1 MKTKIILFAFFCAV
15 FLISGCVK
23 FNVRAVE
30 SPSLKQSFFN
40 GVEVL
45 ESRKSTSYVRF
56 EVAQK
61 TIGGAS
67 DEPLVIFITASVLDS
82 KNTSQSDKTS
92 KSHQPKNAEY
102 EHEGDTFKGI
112 ESQSVIFDL
121 SSITASQNG
130 KSVEILSYE
139 DAKNSNLNFSQA
151 IESFG
156 IFTPQNPYAFGIA
169 PSMPP
174 YPMLIY
180 RGYPGFFIYDPWFFS
195 ARDRIEQ
202 SMRLEE
208 SRRVKSI
215 ILSSYLS
222 KNTLEKEQN
231 PRGGFIAINQH
242 KLKKGALTLQVRI
255 LKDIHTLEIELSK

>member
-1 MKTKIILFAFFCAV
+1 MKPKNIVFAFLSVIFA
-15 FLISGCVK
+15 FSGCAK
-23 FNVRAVE
+23 LSVRAVE
-30 SPSLKQSFFN
+30 SPSIKQSFFN

-45 ESRKSTSYVRF
+45 ESKKSASYVRF

-82 KNTSQSDKTS
+82 QS
-92 KSHQPKNAEY
+92 A
-102 EHEGDTFKGI
+102 
-112 ESQSVIFDL
+112 IFDL

-130 KSVEILSYE
+130 KLVEILSYE

-156 IFTPQNPYAFGIA
+156 IFTPQNPYASGIA
-169 PSMPP
+169 PSMPT

-180 RGYPGFFIYDPWFFS
+180 RGYPGFFIYDPWYFS

-202 SMRLEE
+202 NMRLEE
-208 SRRVKSI
+208 NRRVKSI
-215 ILSSYLS
+215 ILSSYLR
-222 KNTLEKEQN
+222 KNTLEKGQN

-242 KLKKGALTLQVRI
+242 KLKKGTLTLQVKI
-255 LKDIHTLEIELSK
+255 LSDIHTLEIELSK